1 MNYLEIR
8 QIIQSAGN
16 EFFEKMCAANYEL
29 GNIAGEFMHLNEEY
43 VLNHQGINE
52 TYGTLDIMQTGFTK
66 NQKNFLERL
75 RCQME
80 KPNAE

>member
-8 QIIQSAGN
+8 RTIQSAGN
-16 EFFEKMCAANYEL
+16 EFFEKMRAANCEL
-29 GNIAGEFMHLNEEY
+29 GNIAGEFMSLNEEY
-43 VLNHQGINE
+43 VLNHQENNE
-52 TYGTLDIMQTGFTK
+52 THGTLDILQTGFSK

-80 KPNAE
+80 TPNAE